1 MIAIIGV
8 TTDISQRKK
17 MEEAQQWE
25 AAVNASMA
33 EISQAL
39 LTMESTEEISQLV
52 LDHAQQLTGSTFG
65 YVGHID
71 PETGHLICTT
81 MTHEIWDVC
90 EVEDKD
96 IIFEEFGGLWG
107 WVLDH
112 REPLMTNQPS
122 EDQRSSG
129 TPEGHISIN
138 RFVSAPAM
146 IGDELVGQI
155 ALANP
160 GRPYEER
167 DLRLTER
174 LANVYALAVQH
185 ARTERRLE
193 AYSEQLEEMVKE
205 RTQELREAQERLL
218 RRKKLAMLGQLAG
231 SVSHELRG
239 PLGSIKNSAYFLQL
253 ALEDPAPDVQ
263 ETLDILNEE
272 IARSETI
279 IDSMLD
285 FARTETPN
293 RQPVSANVLVE
304 NALNRVKVP
313 DTIDVELNLE
323 DTLPTVAADPK
334 QLLGVF
340 ENITKNA
347 VEAMP
352 EGGKLRVKSN
362 TVRDANEEPV
372 QVEIAFADNGVG
384 ITEKD
389 LERVF
394 EPLFS
399 TKEGGTGLGL
409 PLAQALVEAHGGS
422 ITVKSRVGE
431 GSTFT
436 VLLPVERKGI

>member
-1 MIAIIGV
+1 
-8 TTDISQRKK
+8 
-17 MEEAQQWE
+17 
-25 AAVNASMA
+25 
-33 EISQAL
+33 
-39 LTMESTEEISQLV
+39 
-52 LDHAQQLTGSTFG
+52 
-65 YVGHID
+65 
-71 PETGHLICTT
+71 
-81 MTHEIWDVC
+81 
-90 EVEDKD
+90 
-96 IIFEEFGGLWG
+96 
-107 WVLDH
+107 
-112 REPLMTNQPS
+112 
-122 EDQRSSG
+122 
-129 TPEGHISIN
+129 
-138 RFVSAPAM
+138 M

-372 QVEIAFADNGVG
+372 QVEIAFADKGVG